1 MSVRTFLSLWRKC
14 LSMDVLNY
22 WNNLHVSTYFLIIME
37 KAFEYGRLKDI
48 SIFREKNKFGIGA
61 VVIFLYKFSILM

>member
-1 MSVRTFLSLWRKC
+1 MSVRTFSSLWRKC

-37 KAFEYGRLKDI
+37 KVFENGRLKLLEQFACQYVL
-48 SIFREKNKFGIGA
+48 SYHYGES
-61 VVIFLYKFSILM
+61 V